1 MTKFLDLEDAL
12 RQVARL
18 GFIVKDAGLLDS
30 ALARPRATVFGE
42 DAYKSLELKAAA
54 LIHSLIKNHP
64 MVDGNKRTAWMLL
77 NSFLYVNGC
86 LLEMDTEQGMELT
99 LGLATD
105 RLTLDEAA
113 AFIAQHLVLMS

>member
-1 MTKFLDLEDAL
+1 MTKFLDVEDAL

>member
-18 GFIVKDAGLLDS
+18 GFIVKDAGLLAS